1 MASEHNFWQSVY
13 TKIIVGGVIAFGAVI
28 GGIYVGYAITAGR
41 GGESTQIPTPP
52 PVTDAIA
59 VRFAAGDAF
68 PLESYTR
75 LDGSTHSFEALL
87 RDKETILILGST
99 SCDPCL
105 DLLKY
110 VHETMPKRLKKGV
123 QIVVILQ
130 KDWWPPI
137 GEYAGLLDDLTV
149 ALVDG
154 EYWQKTYHWEFWP
167 IIVGVDN
174 SGIIR
179 HMQYGY
185 LKAIDRELV
194 EYFYS
199 TK

>member
-1 MASEHNFWQSVY
+1 MLGMVLRQ
-13 TKIIVGGVIAFGAVI
+13 GGGE
-28 GGIYVGYAITAGR
+28 
-41 GGESTQIPTPP
+41 GESTLVPTPP
-52 PVTDAIA
+52 PVTDEIA
-59 VRFAAGDAF
+59 VRFASGDAF
-68 PLESYTR
+68 PLESYVDPQGHERT
-75 LDGSTHSFEALL
+75 FEDLL

-105 DLLKY
+105 DLFKY

-123 QIVVILQ
+123 QIVVVLQ

-137 GEYAGLLDDLTV
+137 HEYAGLLNGLTV
-149 ALVDG
+149 TLVDG
-154 EYWQKTYHWEFWP
+154 EYWRSTHHWVFWP

-179 HMQYGY
+179 RMQYGY
-185 LKAIDRELV
+185 VRAIDRELV

-199 TK
+199 TD